1 MSGDS
6 IPLAVNRDSGF
17 IPDPFD
23 AKDHYYQA
31 EDSTR
36 PQLSVNLRKTHA
48 PDVSGVYNQGQTGS
62 CTANAVAA
70 AFWYEEKA
78 GRRAKVW
85 GSAGPSRLFIYWNAR
100 GGYKNDNHDIKHVS
114 DKGSQGRAAIKGLA
128 KVGACSEADCPFVDF
143 DGIKSKLKKTKLKG
157 NALDEAVEEEI
168 KKAVNTKPSD
178 NAFRNATPHKITSYY
193 RLDPQRP
200 DKDVK
205 SLTKEQKDKIGSS
218 LLENLRKC
226 LTEGFP
232 VTFGFWFYLPDD
244 DAFDTAKKPFVLR
257 DVWHRGV
264 DSFPRHTFP
273 QDLPRS
279 GVSRTRTASV
289 KNRDT
294 ASSRSATTTSDS
306 RSWCKTP
313 GERTGAGTGPSGCL
327 MPGSRTL
334 PPRTISGRFGRLRI
348 PRIRNRSFGKR
359 FNKRF
364 WRGLDVTGVRD
375 GEAGCGGISL
385 VFGHEVMLRISTSI
399 KIDAFRYFFYT

>member
-48 PDVSGVYNQGQTGS
+48 PNVSGVYNQGQTGS

-78 GRRAKVW
+78 GRRAKAW

-100 GGYKNDNHDIKHVS
+100 GGYKNDSHDIKHVS
-114 DKGSQGRAAIKGLA
+114 DEGSQGRAAIKGLA

-205 SLTKEQKDKIGSS
+205 SLTKEQKDQIGSS

-244 DAFDTAKKPFVLR
+244 DDDDAFDTTKKPFVLR

-273 QDLPRS
+273 HDLPPERRITDTDGKLRKPGHSVLAIGYDDERQQVLVQNSWGAHWS
-279 GVSRTRTASV
+279 GNGTFWMPYAWITDFAATNDFWTIRTTEDPPDQKPKLWQEVHQEILA
-289 KNRDT
+289 
-294 ASSRSATTTSDS
+294 
-306 RSWCKTP
+306 
-313 GERTGAGTGPSGCL
+313 GA
-327 MPGSRTL
+327 
-334 PPRTISGRFGRLRI
+334 
-348 PRIRNRSFGKR
+348 
-359 FNKRF
+359 
-364 WRGLDVTGVRD
+364 
-375 GEAGCGGISL
+375 
-385 VFGHEVMLRISTSI
+385 
-399 KIDAFRYFFYT
+399 